1 MFDVFLMQGP
11 SGSGKSK
18 YAKMMKDAAVEAGYI
33 TSILSADDYFRDDSG
48 NYNFDRRMLNRAH
61 MSVVTRAFRLM
72 NHATD
77 DKNGRYRIII
87 DNTHM
92 ETWEWEAISVI
103 AHELGARR
111 IVLQGADILHPFDE
125 FCVQDHDSL
134 DTMARV
140 LHHRQDKG
148 MDYSVI
154 LGQLMKYKQSGGEL
168 PDYIEVRIF
177 NTGLK

>member
-18 YAKMMKDAAVEAGYI
+18 YASMMKDAAMDAGYI

-48 NYNFDRRMLNRAH
+48 NYNFNPKLLNRAH

-77 DKNGRYRIII
+77 DKNGSYRIII

-111 IVLQGADILHPFDE
+111 IVLQGADILYPFDE
-125 FCVQDHDSL
+125 FDAQDHDSL

-148 MDYSVI
+148 MDYTII
-154 LGQLMKYKQSGGEL
+154 LRQLLKYQQTGGEI
-168 PDYIEVRIF
+168 PSYVEVRTF